1 MYDYKFT
8 RFNRCT
14 AGDGNKEKTKPISV
28 GVWPK
33 VQETQEKER
42 NIAVGKQGQSR
53 WRYTQTK
60 IELLYVSIKKIGLHV
75 PIILF
80 RKNQITYN
88 FYTFVSEIKHE
99 TSKATEAEIKVIS
112 TTTGISK
119 LSKTL
124 LKKNS
129 RLSQQYNNVLSYQKT
144 IVYSMYPVQIGLCLS
159 TISINL
165 LTSAKPCD
173 FFLSISL

>member
-1 MYDYKFT
+1 MYGWRWKQGENETHLSWSLAQSPRDPREGTKYRCRKT
-8 RFNRCT
+8 RT
-14 AGDGNKEKTKPISV
+14 ISV
-28 GVWPK
+28 K
-33 VQETQEKER
+33 VHTNK
-42 NIAVGKQGQSR
+42 NWIFVCI
-53 WRYTQTK
+53 Y
-60 IELLYVSIKKIGLHV
+60 KKIGLHV

-159 TISINL
+159 TSSINL

>member
-1 MYDYKFT
+1 MQCTTINSHCLIGVRLEMET
-8 RFNRCT
+8 RRKRNPSQSESGPKSKRPKRRNEISLT
-14 AGDGNKEKTKPISV
+14 ENKDNLGE
-28 GVWPK
+28 G
-33 VQETQEKER
+33 
-42 NIAVGKQGQSR
+42 
-53 WRYTQTK
+53 TQTK
-60 IELLYVSIKKIGLHV
+60 IEFLYVSIKKIGLHV

-124 LKKNS
+124 
-129 RLSQQYNNVLSYQKT
+129 
-144 IVYSMYPVQIGLCLS
+144 
-159 TISINL
+159 
-165 LTSAKPCD
+165 
-173 FFLSISL
+173 